1 MSLSFLLE
9 QTKPLKI
16 AIIGAMEEEITL
28 LKNQLTDCQ
37 TLSVSHL
44 EVFSGTIHDHQIYL
58 VQSGIG
64 KVASAL
70 AASLLIH
77 QFAPDLVI
85 NTGSA
90 GGFDSDLNI
99 GDIVIAD
106 ALMYHDVDVTHF
118 GYELGQAPAMPKQYV
133 ADSHA
138 SALALAAANSLEGIQ
153 AKIGLICSGDSFI
166 GSDEAAA
173 KIRNAFTT
181 MKAVEMEGASI
192 AQACHMMGVPCVVI
206 RSLSDIA
213 GKTSTVSFEQY
224 LEKAAKHSALL
235 VIRTLEGL

>member
-1 MSLSFLLE
+1 M
-9 QTKPLKI
+9 KI
-16 AIIGAMEEEITL
+16 AIIGAMEEEIAL
-28 LKNQLTDCQ
+28 LQEQLNTSQ
-37 TLSVSHL
+37 KLNISHL
-44 EVFSGTIHDHQIYL
+44 DVFVGTLGKHEVFL

-77 QFAPDLVI
+77 QFSPDLVI

-90 GGFDSDLNI
+90 GGFDPELNI

-106 ALMYHDVDVTHF
+106 ALMYHDVDVSHF
-118 GYELGQAPAMPKQYV
+118 GYERGQVPSMPKHYV
-133 ADSHA
+133 ADSTA
-138 SALALAAANSLEGIQ
+138 RSAAYEAAQQLQDIRVE
-153 AKIGLICSGDSFI
+153 IGLICSGDSFI

-173 KIRNAFTT
+173 EIRNAFPN

-192 AQACHMMGVPCVVI
+192 AQACHMMNTPCVVI

-213 GKTSTVSFEQY
+213 GKTSTVSFESY
-224 LEKAAKHSALL
+224 LEQAAKHSAML
-235 VIRTLEGL
+235 VIGMIERL

>member
-1 MSLSFLLE
+1 M
-9 QTKPLKI
+9 KI
-16 AIIGAMEEEITL
+16 VIIGAMEEEIAL
-28 LKNQLTDCQ
+28 LKNKLLGCKTQQ
-37 TLSVSHL
+37 ISHL
-44 EVFSGTIHDHQIYL
+44 EVFTGLINQHEILL

-70 AASLLIH
+70 AASILIH
-77 QFAPDLVI
+77 KFEPDLVI

-90 GGFDSDLNI
+90 GGFDPDLNI

-106 ALMYHDVDVTHF
+106 ALMYHDVDVSHF
-118 GYELGQAPAMPKQYV
+118 GYERGQVPAMPKQYV

-138 SALALAAANSLEGIQ
+138 SAVAFEAAQSLDNIQ
-153 AKIGLICSGDSFI
+153 VKTGLICSGDSFI

-173 KIRNAFTT
+173 DIRSAFES

-192 AQACHMMGVPCVVI
+192 AQCCYMMSTPCVVI

-213 GKTSTVSFEQY
+213 GKTSTVSFESY
-224 LEKAAKHSALL
+224 LEKAAKHSAML
-235 VIRTLEGL
+235 VLGMLDRL

>member
-1 MSLSFLLE
+1 M
-9 QTKPLKI
+9 TMKI

-28 LKNQLTDCQ
+28 LQEKLTNSE
-37 TLSVSHL
+37 TLNISHL
-44 EVFSGTIHDHQIYL
+44 EVFKGEINKHEILL

-70 AASLLIH
+70 AASILIH
-77 QFAPDLVI
+77 EFGPDLVI

-90 GGFDSDLNI
+90 GGFDPQLNI

-106 ALMYHDVDVTHF
+106 ALMYHDVDVSHF
-118 GYELGQAPAMPKQYV
+118 GYERGQVPAMPKQYV

-138 SALALAAANSLEGIQ
+138 SGIAFEAAQDLENIQ
-153 AKIGLICSGDSFI
+153 VKTGLICSGDSFI

-173 KIRNAFTT
+173 DIRAAFPA

-192 AQACHMMGVPCVVI
+192 AQSCYMMNTPCVVI

-213 GKTSTVSFEQY
+213 GKTSTVSFESY

-235 VIRTLEGL
+235 VLGMLDRL